1 MKNVKCK
8 MGWMGQTRFFQT
20 RWQPLVILHFTFF
33 ILHSSSA
40 QNRDNQAAKSRAED
54 ALTRPLFGATIC
66 TNSLAETRLFYEQ
79 GLGMRLRGPLPLSA
93 KQKATER
100 ALYQIP
106 ARLDWQTYLLDRPG
120 TEGMVLRVMLLNR
133 PVPAIHQSWNSL
145 ELGPFSLGFP
155 NTRQAQL
162 DSLVRKLGFGA
173 QAPMNVY
180 PVPAADGSRY
190 TISETIFNGPDF
202 VKSVGVM
209 RGDGMNQLSPTGP
222 DGLGGPG
229 YSAQVVADAD
239 AMLRFYVDVLGLEVR
254 SDRVWTTSGA
264 LGVPAGTQYRFLTVY
279 AKGASWGHIL
289 FIQYTNQLPI
299 DPAAGP
305 TGVAPRLPNRG
316 IGAWTFRCRDV
327 PEVYRRLQA
336 GGYVIVQ
343 KPTLVN
349 SVYFGTKLAMTALA
363 PNGFLV
369 ELIQDDK

>member
-1 MKNVKCK
+1 MK
-8 MGWMGQTRFFQT
+8 
-20 RWQPLVILHFTFF
+20 
-33 ILHSSSA
+33 
-40 QNRDNQAAKSRAED
+40 
-54 ALTRPLFGATIC
+54 
-66 TNSLAETRLFYEQ
+66 
-79 GLGMRLRGPLPLSA
+79 
-93 KQKATER
+93 KAS
-100 ALYQIP
+100 
-106 ARLDWQTYLLDRPG
+106 
-120 TEGMVLRVMLLNR
+120 GMVLRVMLFSR
-133 PVPAIHQSWNSL
+133 PVPAIHRSWNSL

-155 NTRQAQL
+155 NTRQPQL
-162 DSLVRKLGFGA
+162 DSLIRKLGFGA

-202 VKSVGVM
+202 VKGVGVM
-209 RGDGMNQLSPTGP
+209 RGDGVSQLSPTGP

-239 AMLRFYVDVLGLEVR
+239 AMLRFYVDALGLEIR

-289 FIQYTNQLPI
+289 FIQYKNQS
-299 DPAAGP
+299 
-305 TGVAPRLPNRG
+305 NRG

-327 PEVYRRLQA
+327 PEVYRRLLA
-336 GGYVIVQ
+336 AGYVVLQ
-343 KPTLVN
+343 KPTPIN
-349 SVYFGTKLAMTALA
+349 SVYYGNRLVMSVLA